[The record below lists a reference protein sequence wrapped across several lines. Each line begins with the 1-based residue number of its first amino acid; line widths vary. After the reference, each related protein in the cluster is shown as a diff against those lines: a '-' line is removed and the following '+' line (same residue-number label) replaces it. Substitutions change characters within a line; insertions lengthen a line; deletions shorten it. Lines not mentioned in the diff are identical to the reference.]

1 MPRHTITARHR
12 KPKSSVDYG
21 RRSRGR
27 NAMKSDRLMVTLK
40 KKQKREREKVRQK
53 KST

>member
-40 KKQKREREKVRQK
+40 KKQKTKEREKK
-53 KST
+53 